1 MQVLLP
7 DGNPLELEDGATG
20 LDAARAIGQ
29 RLARDTIAV
38 EVDGELHDLRLPLPE
53 GARFRV
59 LTARDPEALAVLRHS
74 TAHVLAEAVTHLWP
88 GVRVAIGPAIDDGF
102 YYDFEFPEP
111 VSADDLGRIEEE
123 MRRILAAEHPF
134 VHTDG
139 VDKAQLAEQFR
150 GEDQPYKLE
159 LVEALADG
167 DISVYDQDGFEDL
180 CRGPHLQTTKPIK
193 AFKLLSMA
201 GAYWRGD
208 SSKPMLTRIYGT
220 VFFDQQSL
228 DDHLERLEQAR
239 RRDHRR
245 IGRELHLYHS
255 SEVSPGGPFW
265 HPRGMIVWNE
275 LTALWR
281 ELNRARGYQEVR
293 TPILYSADLWKQ
305 SGHWDK
311 FRDDMFFTQKDDRL
325 LGLKPMNCPAHVQ
338 IYAAGQRSYRDLPLR
353 LAEQGIVHRD
363 EPSGALHGLMRVIH
377 ITQDDAHIF
386 CTHEQVQDEV
396 IGCLEL
402 AQTIY
407 DIFGLDL
414 RIELSTRP
422 ENRIGDDA
430 LWDDAEA
437 ALEGALAAV
446 GVEYALNEGDGAFY
460 GPKIDLH
467 MTDSIGRSWQ
477 MGTIQ
482 LDYQMPERF
491 EITYAGDDNAE
502 HRPAMVH
509 RALFGSFERFIGILI
524 EHFAGAFPLWIAPLQ
539 VSVLPVADRHNE
551 YAQSVV
557 DELVGAGIRAEADT
571 RSESVGRK
579 IAEAEVQRV
588 PYILVVGDREADAG
602 NVSVRRRGEGDLGAR
617 SVADLREA
625 LLLEISTRAVQL
637 LSSGLDRLRPLCC
650 LRNKEGQTLDRS
662 ITNRARSPRYT
673 SRACSIGRP
682 PASRVTRVTR
692 IAGAPGRVRRCSASS
707 SSHAVGSI
715 VSCALVGST
724 P

>member
-134 VHTDG
+134 VRTDG

-625 LLLEISTRAVQL
+625 LLLEISTRSL
-637 LSSGLDRLRPLCC
+637 
-650 LRNKEGQTLDRS
+650 
-662 ITNRARSPRYT
+662 
-673 SRACSIGRP
+673 
-682 PASRVTRVTR
+682 
-692 IAGAPGRVRRCSASS
+692 
-707 SSHAVGSI
+707 
-715 VSCALVGST
+715 
-724 P
+724 

>member
-38 EVDGELHDLRLPLPE
+38 EVDGELRDLRLPLPD
-53 GARFRV
+53 GSRFRV

-134 VHTDG
+134 VRTDG

-167 DISVYDQDGFEDL
+167 EISVYDQDGFEDL

-220 VFFDQQSL
+220 AFFDQQSL

-281 ELNRARGYQEVR
+281 ELNRERGYQEVR

-437 ALEGALAAV
+437 ALQGALQAV

-491 EITYAGDDNAE
+491 EITYAGEDNAE

-539 VSVLPVADRHNE
+539 VSVLPVADRHNG

-557 DELVGAGIRAEADT
+557 DELAAAGIRAEADT

-579 IAEAEVQRV
+579 IAEAEVQR
-588 PYILVVGDREADAG
+588 
-602 NVSVRRRGEGDLGAR
+602 
-617 SVADLREA
+617 
-625 LLLEISTRAVQL
+625 
-637 LSSGLDRLRPLCC
+637 
-650 LRNKEGQTLDRS
+650 
-662 ITNRARSPRYT
+662 
-673 SRACSIGRP
+673 
-682 PASRVTRVTR
+682 
-692 IAGAPGRVRRCSASS
+692 
-707 SSHAVGSI
+707 
-715 VSCALVGST
+715 
-724 P
+724 

>member
-1 MQVLLP
+1 M
-7 DGNPLELEDGATG
+7 
-20 LDAARAIGQ
+20 
-29 RLARDTIAV
+29 
-38 EVDGELHDLRLPLPE
+38 
-53 GARFRV
+53 

-134 VHTDG
+134 VRTDG

-625 LLLEISTRAVQL
+625 LLLEISTRAL
-637 LSSGLDRLRPLCC
+637 
-650 LRNKEGQTLDRS
+650 
-662 ITNRARSPRYT
+662 
-673 SRACSIGRP
+673 
-682 PASRVTRVTR
+682 
-692 IAGAPGRVRRCSASS
+692 
-707 SSHAVGSI
+707 
-715 VSCALVGST
+715 
-724 P
+724 

>member
-38 EVDGELHDLRLPLPE
+38 EVDGELRDLRLPLPD
-53 GARFRV
+53 GSRFRV

-134 VHTDG
+134 VRTDG

-167 DISVYDQDGFEDL
+167 EISVYDQDGFEDL

-220 VFFDQQSL
+220 AFFDQQSL

-255 SEVSPGGPFW
+255 SEASPGGPFW

-281 ELNRARGYQEVR
+281 ELNRERGYQEVR

-437 ALEGALAAV
+437 ALQGALQAV

-491 EITYAGDDNAE
+491 EITYAGEDNAE

-539 VSVLPVADRHNE
+539 VSVLPVADRHNG

-557 DELVGAGIRAEADT
+557 DELAAAGIRAEADT

-588 PYILVVGDREADAG
+588 PCILVVGDREAEAG
-602 NVSVRRRGEGDLGAR
+602 TVSVRRRGEGDLGAR
-617 SVADLREA
+617 TVADLREA
-625 LLLEISTRAVQL
+625 LLLEISTRAL
-637 LSSGLDRLRPLCC
+637 
-650 LRNKEGQTLDRS
+650 
-662 ITNRARSPRYT
+662 
-673 SRACSIGRP
+673 
-682 PASRVTRVTR
+682 
-692 IAGAPGRVRRCSASS
+692 
-707 SSHAVGSI
+707 
-715 VSCALVGST
+715 
-724 P
+724 

>member
-1 MQVLLP
+1 MHVLLP

-38 EVDGELHDLRLPLPE
+38 EVDGELRDLRLPLPD
-53 GARFRV
+53 GSRFRV

-134 VHTDG
+134 VRTDG

-167 DISVYDQDGFEDL
+167 EISVYDQDGFEDL

-220 VFFDQQSL
+220 AFFDQQSL

-281 ELNRARGYQEVR
+281 ELNRERGYQEVR

-430 LWDDAEA
+430 LWDDAEV
-437 ALEGALAAV
+437 ALQGALQAV

-491 EITYAGDDNAE
+491 EITYAGEDNAE

-539 VSVLPVADRHNE
+539 VSVLPVADRHNG

-557 DELVGAGIRAEADT
+557 DELAAAGIRAEADT

-588 PYILVVGDREADAG
+588 PCILVVGDREAEAG
-602 NVSVRRRGEGDLGAR
+602 TVSVRRRGEGDLGAR

-625 LLLEISTRAVQL
+625 LVLEIATRSL
-637 LSSGLDRLRPLCC
+637 
-650 LRNKEGQTLDRS
+650 
-662 ITNRARSPRYT
+662 
-673 SRACSIGRP
+673 
-682 PASRVTRVTR
+682 PAS
-692 IAGAPGRVRRCSASS
+692 AQ
-707 SSHAVGSI
+707 
-715 VSCALVGST
+715 
-724 P
+724 

>member
-1 MQVLLP
+1 MHVLLP

-38 EVDGELHDLRLPLPE
+38 EVDGELRDLRLPLPD
-53 GARFRV
+53 GSRFRV

-111 VSADDLGRIEEE
+111 VSADDLGRIEDE
-123 MRRILAAEHPF
+123 MRQILAAEHPF
-134 VHTDG
+134 VRTDG

-167 DISVYDQDGFEDL
+167 EISVYDQDGFEDL

-220 VFFDQQSL
+220 AFFDQQSL

-265 HPRGMIVWNE
+265 HPRGMVVWNE

-281 ELNRARGYQEVR
+281 ELNRERGYQEVR

-437 ALEGALAAV
+437 ALQGALQAV
-446 GVEYALNEGDGAFY
+446 GVEYVVNEGDGAFY

-491 EITYAGDDNAE
+491 EITYAGEDNAE

-539 VSVLPVADRHNE
+539 VSVLPVADRHNG

-557 DELVGAGIRAEADT
+557 DELAAAGIRAEADT

-588 PYILVVGDREADAG
+588 PCILVVGDREAEAG
-602 NVSVRRRGEGDLGAR
+602 TVSVRRRGEGDLGAR

-625 LLLEISTRAVQL
+625 LVLEIATRSL
-637 LSSGLDRLRPLCC
+637 
-650 LRNKEGQTLDRS
+650 
-662 ITNRARSPRYT
+662 
-673 SRACSIGRP
+673 
-682 PASRVTRVTR
+682 PAS
-692 IAGAPGRVRRCSASS
+692 AQ
-707 SSHAVGSI
+707 
-715 VSCALVGST
+715 
-724 P
+724 